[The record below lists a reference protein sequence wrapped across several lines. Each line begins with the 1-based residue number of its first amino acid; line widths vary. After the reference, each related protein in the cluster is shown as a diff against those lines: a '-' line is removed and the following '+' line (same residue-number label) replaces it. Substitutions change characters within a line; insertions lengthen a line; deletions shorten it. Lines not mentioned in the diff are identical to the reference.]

1 MALREIPIFPLG
13 NVVLFPGA
21 AVPLHIFEPRYRQMA
36 ADAIEGERLIGM
48 ATVRPE
54 AAHEMAGDPPLYDVG
69 CAGFIEQHQRLADG
83 RYQIVLRATR
93 RFRIEEEV
101 PRTGD
106 RLYRVARVEELP
118 EADGDPASAEAL
130 RARVVEQLEKIAHHA
145 LGPEGVRG
153 FDSARLGALDPA
165 SFVNGVAQSIA
176 LPPQE
181 KQGLLEADTIEERMR
196 RLEGALGFHLAVR
209 SQGASGSSE
218 TVH

>member
-1 MALREIPIFPLG
+1 MAIREIPLFPLG

-21 AVPLHIFEPRYRQMA
+21 AVPLHIFEPRYRQMT

-48 ATVRPE
+48 VAVRPE
-54 AAHEMAGDPPLYDVG
+54 AAHGMAGDPPVYDIG
-69 CAGFIEQHQRLADG
+69 CAGFIEQHQQLADG
-83 RYQIVLRATR
+83 RYQIVLRATH
-93 RFRIEEEV
+93 RFRVEQEL
-101 PRTGD
+101 PRTEK

-118 EADGDPASAEAL
+118 EAEGDLAAAGAL
-130 RARVVEQLEKIAHHA
+130 RSRIVEHLEEIAHHA
-145 LGPEGVRG
+145 LGAGGSHG
-153 FDSARLGALDPA
+153 FDPARLDALDPA

-181 KQGLLEADTIEERMR
+181 KQGLLDADTIEERMR
-196 RLEGALGFHLAVR
+196 RLEGALGFHLAAR